1 MNIRTY
7 NKIAPEGLKLLS
19 RGYEVSDKT
28 EDPNGIILRSHEL
41 TESELPESLQV
52 VSRAGI
58 GVNNI
63 PVARCTE
70 RGIAVFNTPGANSN
84 AVKELVICGLLLA
97 SRKVLEASQWLEW
110 VAEENDL
117 QTRIE
122 NSKKNYTGHEIKG
135 KTVGVI
141 GLGNIGIEVAN
152 ALNALGMKVIG
163 YNRTI
168 KPELNES
175 LNENIQITS
184 DINEVYT
191 SSDYITLH
199 IPLTESTRN
208 FINTETINK
217 MNENVVILNFARGE
231 LVNESDI
238 RDALRNL
245 KIACY
250 VTDFPTKAL
259 IGLRNFIGLPH
270 LGASTYE
277 AEENC
282 AIMTANNL
290 KNYLE
295 EGLTVNSVNL
305 PSFSKKM
312 DRNYRICLI
321 SKNEVMNQINEFNL
335 KDVCIT
341 SLQKNE
347 LFYTIIDTD
356 NEEHVKAFNDLNGV
370 IRIRTL
376 VK

>member
-28 EDPNGIILRSHEL
+28 EDPDGIVLRSHEL
-41 TESELPESLQV
+41 TEAELPGSLQV

-97 SRKVLEASQWLEW
+97 SRKVLEASQWFEW

-122 NSKKNYTGHEIKG
+122 NSKKNYTGHEIKD

-152 ALNALGMKVIG
+152 ALNGLGMKVIG
-163 YNRTI
+163 YNRTL
-168 KPELNES
+168 KPELRES

-184 DINEVYT
+184 DINEVYAN
-191 SSDYITLH
+191 SDYITLH

-208 FINTETINK
+208 FINAETINK
-217 MNENVVILNFARGE
+217 MKENVVVLNFARGE
-231 LVNESDI
+231 LVNENDV
-238 RDALRNL
+238 RDALSNS

-250 VTDFPTKAL
+250 VTDFPTKTL

-282 AIMTANNL
+282 AIMAANNL

-295 EGLTVNSVNL
+295 EGITVNSVNL
-305 PSFSKKM
+305 PAFAKKM
-312 DRNYRICLI
+312 DSKYRICLI
-321 SKNEVMNQINEFNL
+321 SKSDHISQINELKL
-335 KDVCIT
+335 KDVDIT
-341 SLQKNE
+341 GMEKNGI
-347 LFYTIIDTD
+347 FYTIIDTD
-356 NEEHVKAFNDLNGV
+356 NEIDVNAFNDLKGV
-370 IRIRTL
+370 IRIRAL

>member
-63 PVARCTE
+63 PVAKCTE

-110 VAEENDL
+110 IAEENDL

-141 GLGNIGIEVAN
+141 GLGNIGIEVGN
-152 ALNALGMKVIG
+152 ALNGLGMKVIG

-168 KPELNES
+168 KPELKES

-184 DINEVYT
+184 DINEVYV
-191 SSDYITLH
+191 SSDFITLH

-208 FINTETINK
+208 FINAETINK
-217 MNENVVILNFARGE
+217 MKENVVILNFARGE
-231 LVNESDI
+231 LANENDV
-238 RDALRNL
+238 RDALSNS

-250 VTDFPTKAL
+250 VTDFPTKSL

-282 AIMTANNL
+282 TIMAANNL

-305 PSFSKKM
+305 PVFTKKM
-312 DRNYRICLI
+312 DRKYRICLI

-335 KDVCIT
+335 KDVDIT

-356 NEEHVKAFNDLNGV
+356 NQENVKTLNDLNSV

>member
-28 EDPNGIILRSHEL
+28 EDPNGIILRSHVL
-41 TESELPESLQV
+41 TESELPESVQV

-63 PVARCTE
+63 PVAKCTE

-141 GLGNIGIEVAN
+141 GLGSIGIEVAN

-163 YNRTI
+163 YNRTL
-168 KPELNES
+168 KPELRES

-184 DINEVYT
+184 DINEVYV
-191 SSDYITLH
+191 SSDFITLH

-208 FINTETINK
+208 FINAETINK
-217 MNENVVILNFARGE
+217 MKENVVILNFSRGE
-231 LVNESDI
+231 LVNENDI
-238 RDALRNL
+238 RDALSNSR
-245 KIACY
+245 IACY
-250 VTDFPTKAL
+250 VTDFPTKTL

-282 AIMTANNL
+282 AIMAANNL

-305 PSFSKKM
+305 PTFAKKM
-312 DRNYRICLI
+312 DRKYRICLI
-321 SKNEVMNQINEFNL
+321 SKNDLTNQINELNL
-335 KDVCIT
+335 KDVYIT

-347 LFYTIIDTD
+347 LFYTVIDTD
-356 NEEHVKAFNDLNGV
+356 NKEHVKAFNDLKDV

>member
-7 NKIAPEGLKLLS
+7 NKIAPEGLKLL
-19 RGYEVSDKT
+19 REGYEVSDKT

-63 PVARCTE
+63 PVAKCTE

-141 GLGNIGIEVAN
+141 GMGNIGIEVAN
-152 ALNALGMKVIG
+152 ALNGLGMKVIG
-163 YNRTI
+163 YNRTL
-168 KPELNES
+168 KPELRET
-175 LNENIQITS
+175 LNDNIQLTS
-184 DINEVYT
+184 DLNEVYT
-191 SSDYITLH
+191 NSDYITLH

-208 FINTETINK
+208 FINADAINK
-217 MNENVVILNFARGE
+217 MKENVLILNFARGE
-231 LVNESDI
+231 LVNENDI
-238 RDALRNL
+238 RDALSNSR
-245 KIACY
+245 IACY
-250 VTDFPTKAL
+250 VTDFPTKNL

-282 AIMTANNL
+282 AIMAANNL
-290 KNYLE
+290 RNYLE
-295 EGLTVNSVNL
+295 EGITINTVNL
-305 PSFSKKM
+305 PAFAKKM
-312 DRNYRICLI
+312 DREYRICLI
-321 SKNEVMNQINEFNL
+321 SKTELLSQINELNL
-335 KDVCIT
+335 KDVDIT
-341 SLQKNE
+341 SLEKNGI
-347 LFYTIIDTD
+347 FYTVIDTD
-356 NEEHVKAFNDLNGV
+356 NEDEINTINDIKGV